1 MSGPEDNTKNAT
13 NSESEKNRSMDSNPQ
28 TVADSTVPDNLR
40 EDLVKSA
47 VSFLS
52 SPKVQSAETAKKV
65 AFLRSKGLNQ
75 KEIEEA
81 FRRVGQDTTTSPS
94 TNTSSTL
101 SSNPP
106 APLIPQRQQTP
117 QIQQI
122 IYKPNPINTLPVQ
135 QLAAIAVLMGMGAAG
150 VLAGIVGI
158 VKVIAFVLDVL
169 IWHLSYENLTLW
181 QRMLLP
187 TVLKW
192 AAYRHSLY
200 SAQKSTL
207 TKILESA
214 EPSKHEQSNDDEDD
228 TVALNNKLAKQQLEL
243 SDTIARLVNRA
254 KTRTYS
260 STGLQLSQTISQFRE
275 SLTSTETTSST
286 ADNLHTEIRTLKTI
300 CLNRR

>member
-106 APLIPQRQQTP
+106 APLIPQRQQAP

-158 VKVIAFVLDVL
+158 VK
-169 IWHLSYENLTLW
+169 
-181 QRMLLP
+181 RMLLP